1 MSQTQG
7 GAAPGARIPLVDGD
21 PMTAAQR
28 AVFEEIVSGPRGRL
42 VGPLRAALHNP
53 ALADR
58 WQKLGKVL
66 RYETSLPRTL
76 SELAII
82 VAARHWNSPL
92 EWAIHSVEAH
102 NAGLD
107 TRIIEAVKRREAP
120 VFALKPES
128 EVYDFSR
135 QLLATGQVDAGA
147 YGAVRQRWG
156 VVGVVELTALIGYY
170 TMVAMTLN
178 AHAIPLPAGVISDLE
193 QVRCEPLPPA
203 LISDA
208 SRSK

>member
-1 MSQTQG
+1 MSQTRESS
-7 GAAPGARIPLVDGD
+7 APAARIPLVDSD
-21 PMTAAQR
+21 PMTADQR

-82 VAARHWNSPL
+82 VVARHWNSPL
-92 EWAIHSVEAH
+92 EWAIHSVEAR

-107 TRIIEAVKRREAP
+107 TSIIETIHRREAP
-120 VFALKPES
+120 VFELEPES

-135 QLLATGQVDAGA
+135 QLLATGQVGAGT
-147 YGAVRQRWG
+147 YDAVRQRWG

-178 AHAIPLPAGVISDLE
+178 AHAIPLPTGVISDLE
-193 QVRCEPLPPA
+193 QARFEPLPPA
-203 LISDA
+203 LTPDDP
-208 SRSK
+208 RSK